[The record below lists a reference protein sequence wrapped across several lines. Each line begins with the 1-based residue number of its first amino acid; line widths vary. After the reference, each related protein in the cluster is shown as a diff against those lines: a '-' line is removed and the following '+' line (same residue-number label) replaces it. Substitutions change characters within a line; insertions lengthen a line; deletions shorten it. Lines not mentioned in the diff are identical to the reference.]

1 MKIIY
6 MEQTLIMIARE
17 NQPFAQQ
24 LIQSGKIKQ
33 LEGLNYLVIE
43 QNEEK

>member
-6 MEQTLIMIARE
+6 MEQTIIMIAKQ
-17 NQPFAQQ
+17 NQEMAQQ
-24 LIQSGKIKQ
+24 LIQSGQIKQ

-43 QNEEK
+43 QNEE